1 MRNEIILFDNHY
13 FSMEAFCCFLDS
25 NGSSKTYDYRFTSD
39 YDELVEL
46 ISKRATIAIINLC
59 GISVND
65 ALELPD
71 KLLAINPSLK
81 IIILSSNPEVK
92 IIKKFFEKG
101 VKSFLTKTADSKE
114 FVYALKEVL
123 AGKVYLTEDTKNE
136 LYNFICNVGQIE
148 EHDPSRLEE
157 LTVREKEVLHHICE
171 GLRTREIA
179 DALFI
184 SPHTVES
191 HRRNI
196 MQKLDVRSSSMLV
209 KFAMSNN
216 LVH

>member
-25 NGSSKTYDYRFTSD
+25 NGYSKKYDYRFTSD

-46 ISKRATIAIINLC
+46 ISKRATIAIINIC

-123 AGKVYLTEDTKNE
+123 AGKVGIPYR
-136 LYNFICNVGQIE
+136 G
-148 EHDPSRLEE
+148 H
-157 LTVREKEVLHHICE
+157 
-171 GLRTREIA
+171 
-179 DALFI
+179 
-184 SPHTVES
+184 
-191 HRRNI
+191 
-196 MQKLDVRSSSMLV
+196 QKRAV
-209 KFAMSNN
+209 
-216 LVH
+216 